1 MIIDVIMVFKY
12 KIKDTYINRYNG
24 NVKIYDN
31 NMTCIHNGI
40 IIDLCSII
48 QLILIFIFNHYSKF
62 RIMFQK

>member
-40 IIDLCSII
+40 IIDLYSII
-48 QLILIFIFNHYSKF
+48 ILKF